1 MNSLRWY
8 KAKRNYQLYL
18 FILPVCLYFIVFHY
32 LPMYGVI
39 IAFKN
44 FSPVLGFNGSPWIG
58 FDHFERFFSS
68 PQFWKLLG
76 NTLILSVYSLAAG
89 FPLPIMLAI
98 ALHYVPN
105 QAFKKVIQTVTYA
118 PHFISVVV
126 IVGMVTM
133 FLSPRNGIVNHI
145 LGLFDIKPI
154 FFMTSPD
161 FFSSIY
167 VWSGIW
173 QNVGWSSIIYLAA
186 LSTVDTSLHES
197 AKIDGAGIWTR
208 IWHIDIK
215 GIAPTIIILLI
226 LDMGNIMTVGFE
238 KVFLMQNA
246 LNLTSSEIISTY
258 VYKVGIIG
266 GQFSFSTA
274 VGLFNSAVNFI
285 MLILVNK
292 FARKIGETSLW

>member
-1 MNSLRWY
+1 LNSLGWY

-18 FILPVCLYFIVFHY
+18 FLLPVALYFLVFHY

-68 PQFWKLLG
+68 PQFLKLLG
-76 NTLILSVYSLAAG
+76 NTLILSVYSLVAG
-89 FPLPIMLAI
+89 FPLPIVLAI

-105 QAFKKVIQTVTYA
+105 RAFKKVIQTVTYA

-133 FLSPRNGIVNHI
+133 FLSPTTGIVNHL
-145 LGLFDIKPI
+145 LGMLDQDPI
-154 FFMTSPD
+154 SFMTSPSY
-161 FFSSIY
+161 FSSIY

-226 LDMGNIMTVGFE
+226 LDMGNVMTVGFE

-258 VYKVGIIG
+258 VYKAGILG

-274 VGLFNSAVNFI
+274 VGLFNSVINFI
-285 MLILVNK
+285 MLIAVNK
-292 FARKIGETSLW
+292 VARRIGDTSLW

>member
-1 MNSLRWY
+1 MNSLGWY

-18 FILPVCLYFIVFHY
+18 FLLPVALYFLVFHY

-68 PQFWKLLG
+68 PQFLKLLG
-76 NTLILSVYSLAAG
+76 NTLILSVYSLVAG
-89 FPLPIMLAI
+89 FPLPIVLAI

-105 QAFKKVIQTVTYA
+105 RAFKKVIQTVTYA

-133 FLSPRNGIVNHI
+133 FLSPTTGIVNHL
-145 LGLFDIKPI
+145 LGMLDQDPI
-154 FFMTSPD
+154 SFMTSPSY
-161 FFSSIY
+161 FSSIY

-226 LDMGNIMTVGFE
+226 LDMGNVMTVGFE

-258 VYKVGIIG
+258 VYKAGILG

-274 VGLFNSAVNFI
+274 VGLFNSVINFI
-285 MLILVNK
+285 MLIAVNK
-292 FARKIGETSLW
+292 VARRIGDTSLW